1 MFTTHSPTMWL
12 LLAAAITAGLAA
24 GLLYAFAVAVM
35 PGLAGVQDA
44 AFVSVMQ
51 SINRRIINPWFL
63 LTFLGAPLLA
73 MATVISRYLTGGPGP
88 WWPLL
93 TAAALALLS
102 VLITAALNIPLNT
115 ALDAAGSIDP
125 ASVREAF
132 ESRWVSWNIA
142 RAIVSTLAFGF
153 LVLALALGN

>member
-1 MFTTHSPTMWL
+1 MISTHPLTSWL
-12 LLAAAITAGLAA
+12 LVAATITAGLAA

-35 PGLAGVQDA
+35 PGLAQVDDA
-44 AFVSVMQ
+44 AFVSVMR
-51 SINRRIINPWFL
+51 SINRSIVNPWFL
-63 LTFLGAPLLA
+63 LTFLGAPALA
-73 MATVISRYLTGGPGP
+73 IGVVVARFVAGGPGP

-93 TAAALALLS
+93 AAAALALLS
-102 VLITAALNIPLNT
+102 VLITAALNIPLNN

-125 ASVREAF
+125 RAIREAF